1 MLRRPMVWPVSLV
14 LVLAVSA
21 GGLAQQTPKES
32 RERRFL
38 RLSRRDD
45 QSPLALEA
53 AIVRYVPSDCGRSH
67 PTVDLISA
75 VHVAEKSYYGELNRR
90 FKDYDVVL
98 YELVAPEGT
107 RIPKGGAGV
116 GASPVSMLQNA
127 MTGVLELEF
136 QLRGIDYTAENLV
149 HADMSP
155 EQFSESM
162 RTRGESMFQVFFRMM
177 GYAMA
182 GQNTQAGG
190 SSDLRLFLALFNKN
204 RALAMKRVM
213 AEQFEDMEGSLTA
226 INGPDG
232 STLITERNKVAV
244 EVLREEIAAGHK
256 KLAIFYGAG
265 HMPDF
270 EQRLRDELGLV
281 PIKTEW
287 LMAWDLKGKPKKA
300 EETQS
305 EETQDAEKVEHAK
318 EAEDVEQIEDGQP
331 SLPETHE

>member
-1 MLRRPMVWPVSLV
+1 MR
-14 LVLAVSA
+14 LAR
-21 GGLAQQTPKES
+21 G
-32 RERRFL
+32 
-38 RLSRRDD
+38 DD
-45 QSPLALEA
+45 KSPLALEA
-53 AIVRYVPSDCGRSH
+53 AIVRYVPTDCGQTA
-67 PTVDLISA
+67 PAVDLISA

-90 FKDYDVVL
+90 FKTYDVVL

-107 RIPKGGAGV
+107 RIPKGGVGV

-162 RTRGESMFQVFFRMM
+162 RNRGESMFQVFFRMM

-182 GQNTQAGG
+182 RQNTQAGG
-190 SSDLRLFLALFNKN
+190 SSDLRLVMALFNKN

-244 EVLREEIAAGHK
+244 EVLRKQIEAGK
-256 KLAIFYGAG
+256 QKLAIFYGAG

-270 EQRLRDELGLV
+270 EQRLRDEFGLV
-281 PIKTEW
+281 PISTEW
-287 LMAWDLKGKPKKA
+287 LAAWDLKAEPKKA
-300 EETQS
+300 EEAES
-305 EETQDAEKVEHAK
+305 EESEESEESGESEDAEEAADAKGTPEAAEVQDAT
-318 EAEDVEQIEDGQP
+318 Q
-331 SLPETHE
+331 